1 MGSGPQRGFWSGH
14 VVPRLMDRMCAGRA
28 VDARRRRATEGLA
41 GTVVEIGFGSGL
53 NVPFYP
59 LDVTR
64 VLAIEPSPVA
74 RRLAASRVAA
84 SPVPIDFAGLD
95 GERLP
100 LADASVDAA
109 LSTFTLCT
117 IPDVSR
123 ALAELRRVLRPGG
136 ELHFVEHGLA
146 RDPAV
151 VRWQHRLDGL
161 QGHLCAGCHLDR
173 PIDRLVHS
181 AGFVFT
187 DLDEDEMPGPAVAAP
202 WGHLYVGVARVPD

>member
-1 MGSGPQRGFWSGH
+1 MGFSSGQGFWTEQ
-14 VVPRLMDRMCAGRA
+14 VVPRITNTMCGGRA
-28 VDARRRRATEGLA
+28 LHARRRQATEGLS
-41 GTVVEIGFGSGL
+41 GTVVEIGFGSGS

-95 GERLP
+95 GEQLP
-100 LADASVDAA
+100 LPDASVDAA

-117 IPDVSR
+117 IPDVAR

-136 ELHFVEHGLA
+136 ELHFLEHGLA
-146 RDPAV
+146 RDPGV

-161 QGHLCAGCHLDR
+161 QQHVCAGCHLDR
-173 PIDRLVHS
+173 PIDRLVHG
-181 AGFVFT
+181 AGFVFAE
-187 DLDEDEMPGPAVAAP
+187 LDEDEMPGPAFAAP